1 MDYLI
6 DDLLFQQFNEDD
18 FFVMNIDD
26 FLAENDLQKEK
37 FGNALK
43 VKKKLLV
50 LGRILKN
57 YGGGKNLKKNK
68 WSWVEL
74 KNNNGLR
81 QNKKKIMVEGRIELK
96 IMVLGRI

>member
-1 MDYLI
+1 MDSLI

-43 VKKKLLV
+43 VKKKTI
-50 LGRILKN
+50 GFGQN
-57 YGGGKNLKKNK
+57 FKKL
-68 WSWVEL
+68 WRREEF
-74 KNNNGLR
+74 
-81 QNKKKIMVEGRIELK
+81 KKKQ
-96 IMVLGRI
+96 MVLGRIKKQ

>member
-1 MDYLI
+1 MDSLI

-81 QNKKKIMVEGRIELK
+81 QNKKNLWWRAELK
-96 IMVLGRI
+96 SK